1 MLKYLY
7 RLTEYAVFL
16 RYKEIT
22 YGGFPMAS
30 VTLEHLTKTYP
41 NGFVSVNDVSLHIE
55 DGEFVIF
62 HGPSGCGKSTI
73 LRMIG
78 GLEDITSGEIWLGK
92 DLLNDILPR
101 DRRLAMAFQNYTL
114 YRHFNAYDNMAL
126 GLRLRDL
133 PRTVI
138 DSRVKTAARFFGLTD
153 VLDKKIRSLSE
164 TDKQRVALGR
174 AVVCQPKVLLVDEDF
189 ARQDDARRMEMLGD
203 ILKINEELHIT
214 VLYVTNDYQ
223 EAVSLNKK
231 VVFMKD
237 GKITDIR

>member
-1 MLKYLY
+1 
-7 RLTEYAVFL
+7 
-16 RYKEIT
+16 
-22 YGGFPMAS
+22 MAS

-41 NGFVSVNDVSLHIE
+41 NGFISVNDVSLHIE

-78 GLEDITSGEIWLGK
+78 GLEDITSGNIYLGNE
-92 DLLNDILPR
+92 LLNDILPR

-138 DSRVKTAARFFGLTD
+138 DSRVKSAARFFGITD
-153 VLDKKIRSLSE
+153 VLDKKIKALSE
-164 TDKQRVALGR
+164 TDRQRVALGR
-174 AVVCQPKVLLVDEDF
+174 AVVCHPKVLLVDEDF
-189 ARQDDARRMEMLGD
+189 ARQNDERRMEMLGD
-203 ILKINEELHIT
+203 ILEINEELGIT
-214 VLYVTNDYQ
+214 VLYVTNNEQ
-223 EAVSLNKK
+223 EALGLGKK